1 MFNFILGQTFDL
13 RSTKLDSYLLV
24 VQASTM
30 SISFRFIHTATATP
44 TEDDRCVVTRNGDG
58 FTLSYTYNERSGK
71 TTNTVDVDANGVL
84 QWVRRA
90 IDMLERDTKP
100 LDSMQIDF
108 PMLPSILF
116 AVSDLGNHYHAILDA
131 VEFTLDNWPTKAPL
145 QRQNAFY
152 QAANESTTNESTT
165 NESTTNEATNGL
177 RSGVTT
183 RSQLRQHLFMDE

>member
-1 MFNFILGQTFDL
+1 
-13 RSTKLDSYLLV
+13 
-24 VQASTM
+24 M

-44 TEDDRCVVTRNGDG
+44 TEDDKCLVTRNGDG

-71 TTNTVDVDANGVL
+71 TTNTVDVDANGVM

-131 VEFTLDNWPTKAPL
+131 VEFTLDNWPTKKSL
-145 QRQNAFY
+145 QRQNSFY
-152 QAANESTTNESTT
+152 QEPTNESSNEST
-165 NESTTNEATNGL
+165 NG

-183 RSQLRQHLFMDE
+183 RAQMRQHLFLD